1 MSNPEESISKMQIF
15 KTECEF
21 QILFYDAIKLPFCA
35 TLSNKENCSG
45 SNNVMD
51 MYIQLSNSKCILFID
66 LYRKILAN
74 IMV

>member
-1 MSNPEESISKMQIF
+1 MSNPGGSISKMQIF

-51 MYIQLSNSKCILFID
+51 MYNCQIQKAFYLLTFKERF
-66 LYRKILAN
+66 
-74 IMV
+74 